1 MSYLEGEQQ
10 QQQQSDSSPRSSN
23 SSSSIQQQPDEHTV
37 LIPDALDAP
46 APQAAWRAEA
56 SAVKA

>member
-1 MSYLEGEQQ
+1 
-10 QQQQSDSSPRSSN
+10 
-23 SSSSIQQQPDEHTV
+23 V